1 MEDLFF
7 EGHLDLITDV
17 CLEKNNY
24 RLFTCSLDGTVKT
37 WDERQGYLNNIYLK
51 EEDMPWG
58 IEHNEANNELI
69 IGLESGEIVIY
80 DAN

>member
-1 MEDLFF
+1 
-7 EGHLDLITDV
+7 
-17 CLEKNNY
+17 
-24 RLFTCSLDGTVKT
+24 
-37 WDERQGYLNNIYLK
+37 
-51 EEDMPWG
+51 MPWG

>member
-37 WDERQGYLNNIYLK
+37 WDER
-51 EEDMPWG
+51 
-58 IEHNEANNELI
+58 
-69 IGLESGEIVIY
+69 
-80 DAN
+80 